1 MPQADG
7 SSELIELA
15 AVVRAHGL
23 RGELLLKPFN
33 PESTLLSELTHV
45 LLKGRDGAVQRYEVE
60 SARVHGDGQLLA
72 LKGVRSRDAGD
83 ALRGSLV
90 CVTRADLPPPEEG
103 EHYLV
108 DLVGLQV
115 HDAQGLRVGEIEDVI
130 DYPSVTCFVVASQDG
145 RREVPNLHRYV
156 LAIDAAAGTITV
168 DHLDE
173 LELEK
178 SVAAPG
184 AERDPNKAD

>member
-1 MPQADG
+1 MQDADG
-7 SSELIELA
+7 SGELIELA

-33 PESTLLSELTHV
+33 PDSTLLGEVTHV
-45 LLKGRDGAVQRYEVE
+45 FLKARDGSVQRYEVE
-60 SARVHGDGQLLA
+60 SARPHSAAQLLS

-90 CVTRADLPPPEEG
+90 CVTRADLPQPEEG

-108 DLVGLQV
+108 DLVGFSV
-115 HDAQGLRVGEIEDVI
+115 RDAQGQARGKVEDVI
-130 DYPSVTCFVVASQDG
+130 EYPSVVCFVVASEEG
-145 RREVPNLHRYV
+145 TREVPNLPRYV
-156 LAIDAAAGTITV
+156 LEIDAQAKTIVV
-168 DHLDE
+168 DNLDE

-178 SVAAPG
+178 PKG
-184 AERDPNKAD
+184 R